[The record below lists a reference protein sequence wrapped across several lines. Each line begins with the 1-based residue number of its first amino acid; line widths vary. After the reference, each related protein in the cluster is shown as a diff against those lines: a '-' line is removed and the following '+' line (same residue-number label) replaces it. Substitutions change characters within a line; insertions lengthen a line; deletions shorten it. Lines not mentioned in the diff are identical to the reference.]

1 MWRRQSACLASAAW
15 LCLLWPGGLIP
26 QAAVGA
32 RNGGAPREDV
42 EVREGVAKE
51 IGPYHPGPIEPTSP
65 RFALYTERHLFRVR
79 VPSNWH
85 ALPDG
90 DSVVFAPR
98 GAYGPA
104 GGELVFTHG
113 VEIGLA
119 PRGGDDL
126 ADATDALIDLL
137 SSDSPHLR
145 RLSDLGRCS
154 LANQPAVRAV
164 VSSVSDVTG
173 QEEQMEIVT
182 TLLGDGRLFY
192 ALVVAPRD
200 AFATYEPTFRQVI
213 ASIAIIE

>member
-1 MWRRQSACLASAAW
+1 MSRRQSACIASAAW
-15 LCLLWPGGLIP
+15 LSLLWPGGLVP
-26 QAAVGA
+26 QAAVGP
-32 RNGGAPREDV
+32 RNGGMPREEV
-42 EVREGVAKE
+42 EVREGVASQ
-51 IGPYHPGPIEPTSP
+51 IGRYHPGPIEPTSA
-65 RFALYTERHLFRVR
+65 RFAVYTERHLFQAR

-85 ALPDG
+85 VLPDG

-98 GAYGPA
+98 GGYGPA
-104 GGELVFTHG
+104 GGEVVFTHG

-137 SSDSPHLR
+137 SSDSPQLR

-164 VSSVSDVTG
+164 VSSVSEVTG
-173 QEEQMEIVT
+173 QEERMEIVT

-200 AFATYEPTFRQVI
+200 AFASYEPTFRRVL